1 MVEHRGAAAE
11 AGEAE
16 MKTAESPAEQ
26 GTKVSVTREAE
37 ANVLTETELFAAQM
51 ETAMAP
57 SLEPVVPDGRRMA
70 QVRATEV
77 AEHYEAQRETERT
90 ESARAL
96 AERLNAQNAAGI
108 AARAAGAVII
118 QRAERL
124 LSPTDILEQER
135 LLQQAAQAMK
145 DRKVTEYGLRRRQ
158 VSTEEQDQ
166 LARALAESQA
176 DAEGQRLAQEEERR
190 VIQAAIDETGL
201 DAEVRKADEDKVTA
215 AVSESRRNADTLEA
229 VETAEAIQRTWNED
243 PEMVVQMQAQVAGL
257 PTQDTEVFKE
267 NIERS
272 GMEEF
277 STPSN
282 GDCFYHVVEDNTE
295 GSAVSL
301 GMTADGLRKHSA
313 AEAMKR
319 GEIDQEE
326 ADRRSVQGQLV
337 AGEEIQS
344 MATTLGCRM
353 VIYHARPAPG
363 EPDKDTIEPEGRAA
377 VRDICMVLR
386 SAHYTVL
393 SDPDCYQRK
402 MTTRQRR
409 QRQTDMDGDKR
420 RAEHLVP
427 FSRRRQR
434 QTDMDRDKLRADH
447 PTTVEP
453 RRPEITETEPLVDGP
468 SRHSGFAMR
477 AVPARV
483 AGLGYAEENDYS
495 RLTRKQRKEATRFT
509 HQYDEVGITTRPKG
523 MGMSQGVEQMG
534 SSGVTASRG
543 TAGGEMHPFNQTA
556 LHMRSAERSR
566 RAKAANELAK
576 QREYGSGASMYIC
589 TTATSDTFRESTYRC
604 TPVPDPYLPPLS
616 VQQALRRGVATWAM
630 KEVGQEPG

>member
-1 MVEHRGAAAE
+1 
-11 AGEAE
+11 
-16 MKTAESPAEQ
+16 
-26 GTKVSVTREAE
+26 
-37 ANVLTETELFAAQM
+37 
-51 ETAMAP
+51 MAP

-96 AERLNAQNAAGI
+96 AEQLNAQNAAGI

-145 DRKVTEYGLRRRQ
+145 DREVAEYGLRRRQ
-158 VSTEEQDQ
+158 VNTEEQDQ
-166 LARALAESQA
+166 LARALTESQA
-176 DAEGQRLAQEEERR
+176 DAEEQRLAQEEERR

-215 AVSESRRNADTLEA
+215 AVLESRRNADTLEA
-229 VETAEAIQRTWNED
+229 VETAEAIQYTWNED
-243 PEMVVQMQAQVAGL
+243 PETVVQMQAQVAGL

-267 NIERS
+267 NVERS

-277 STPSN
+277 NTPSN

-377 VRDICMVLR
+377 
-386 SAHYTVL
+386 
-393 SDPDCYQRK
+393 
-402 MTTRQRR
+402 
-409 QRQTDMDGDKR
+409 
-420 RAEHLVP
+420 
-427 FSRRRQR
+427 
-434 QTDMDRDKLRADH
+434 
-447 PTTVEP
+447 
-453 RRPEITETEPLVDGP
+453 
-468 SRHSGFAMR
+468 
-477 AVPARV
+477 
-483 AGLGYAEENDYS
+483 
-495 RLTRKQRKEATRFT
+495 
-509 HQYDEVGITTRPKG
+509 
-523 MGMSQGVEQMG
+523 
-534 SSGVTASRG
+534 
-543 TAGGEMHPFNQTA
+543 
-556 LHMRSAERSR
+556 
-566 RAKAANELAK
+566 
-576 QREYGSGASMYIC
+576 
-589 TTATSDTFRESTYRC
+589 
-604 TPVPDPYLPPLS
+604 
-616 VQQALRRGVATWAM
+616 
-630 KEVGQEPG
+630 